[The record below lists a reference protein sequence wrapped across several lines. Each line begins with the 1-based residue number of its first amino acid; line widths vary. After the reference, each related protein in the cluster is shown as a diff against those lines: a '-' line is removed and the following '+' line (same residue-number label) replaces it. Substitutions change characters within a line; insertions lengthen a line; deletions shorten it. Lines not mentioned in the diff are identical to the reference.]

1 MENLD
6 IYVRVSTDQQID
18 DGFGIENQ
26 KDVGTKVSQ
35 KLGMKPVFWNEGSK
49 SSSSDL
55 IEDRPVLNDLMFK
68 INNGEVQ
75 NLWVFNNDRL
85 SRNENVWNTIR
96 LTLRKNGVNL
106 YVGEGTKYSLE
117 NYMDD
122 FIFGVMSEVT
132 KYDNRL
138 RTERLRRGKLSKVK
152 SGGWKGGPPPF
163 GYDLVNS
170 QLKRNV
176 LESNW
181 VQKIYEEYGN
191 GSTPYQITKL
201 LMKNGVRSRRGNL
214 VWSEHSVRRILQ
226 NTHYEGYWFYTDK
239 LTDETVRVE
248 SPKLVPSYIIKK
260 VRKRFDKSQLKSNYQ
275 KYETLL
281 RDFLICG
288 HCGSKFGQRVSKDQY
303 KNHYFCRGN
312 SENHRING
320 FESKKICNPKFGR
333 VRSLEIT
340 KTDELVWETIVSV
353 VERSI
358 LFKEMFKEEN
368 LKDKKTFGKSI
379 GEIKSIQRKI
389 KLNEKRI
396 EDINDVVL
404 SNKIDGLLDEQNN
417 QNMKKVLVELEKKKL
432 ELYSE
437 NDELTNQVY
446 QNNSDKKWVN
456 WLDNFKDK
464 IEDLRNSKLGIE
476 DKKKFLEGVLSKIE
490 VKTIDKQNHQLK
502 IKFNSPFVDDKL
514 EWNVKGKPK
523 KGYKV
528 LEGVK
533 DYIFNL
539 EQIDGNKSKTKKKSS
554 VS

>member
-6 IYVRVSTDQQID
+6 IYLRVSTDQQID

-26 KDVGTKVSQ
+26 KEVGTKVSE
-35 KLGMKPVFWNEGSK
+35 KLGMKPIFWNEGSK

-176 LESNW
+176 VESNW
-181 VQKIYEEYGN
+181 VRKIYEEYGN

-239 LTDETVRVE
+239 LTNETVRVE
-248 SPKLVPSYIIKK
+248 SPKLVPSYITKK
-260 VRKRFDKSQLKSNYQ
+260 VRKRFEKVQTKSNYK
-275 KYETLL
+275 KYPTLL

-288 HCGSKFGQRVSKDQY
+288 HCGSKYGQRVSKTQY

-320 FESKKICNPKFGR
+320 FDSEKICKPKYGR
-333 VRSLEIT
+333 VRSLEIS
-340 KTDELVWETIVSV
+340 KTDKLVWDTIVSV
-353 VERSI
+353 VEQST

-368 LKDKKTFGKSI
+368 LKGKKTFG
-379 GEIKSIQRKI
+379 ETMYDIKTIQRKI
-389 KLNEKRI
+389 KQNQKKVD
-396 EDINDVVL
+396 DINDVVL

-432 ELYSE
+432 ELLSE
-437 NDELTNQVY
+437 IDELNNQIY
-446 QNNSDKKWVN
+446 QNKSDKKWVN
-456 WLDNFKDK
+456 WLDDFKDK
-464 IEDLRNSKLGIE
+464 IDDLRNSDLDIDE
-476 DKKKFLEGVLSKIE
+476 KKKFLDGVVEKIE

-502 IKFNSPFVDDKL
+502 IKFTSPFVDDKL
-514 EWNVKGKPK
+514 EWNQKGKPK

-528 LEGVK
+528 IEGVK
-533 DYIFNL
+533 EYVFNV
-539 EQIDGNKSKTKKKSS
+539 EQIDGNKSSKKNT
-554 VS
+554 VTV